1 MQPAQ
6 TRQDLQNAE
15 QQRMEQVRS
24 GVKSLRRIVSGSFV
38 ATPSPFVELIMTT
51 QNIEIRFY
59 PKHNDSKK
67 NQSFLETPDQEW
79 HCSKSQNLLSMHLRL
94 LFTERAEVVNIGRSQ
109 LSSSM
114 WLPRSI

>member
-15 QQRMEQVRS
+15 QQRVDQAKS

-59 PKHNDSKK
+59 PKHHWPHNESKK
-67 NQSFLETPDQEW
+67 IKVS
-79 HCSKSQNLLSMHLRL
+79 SKLQTKNGIVVRVRIFYQCTSACFSRREPRL
-94 LFTERAEVVNIGRSQ
+94 
-109 LSSSM
+109 
-114 WLPRSI
+114 